1 MPASLDKCTELT
13 RLALSG
19 NQLEGPIP
27 DELGDCGELEAL
39 ELQKKRRSSFRQLP
53 GISKDSV

>member
-1 MPASLDKCTELT
+1 VPASLDKCTELQ

-27 DELGDCGELEAL
+27 DELGDGGELEAL

-53 GISKDSV
+53 GVSKDSD